1 MNPDMSIS
9 NGRVVTSDRS
19 FEAAVL
25 VEDGRIVAVGDEKVL
40 PEADSRV
47 DAEGLLVMPGVV
59 DPHVHVDIEP
69 AHRVGDFRS
78 ETRAAAVGG
87 TTTIVDFAWQ
97 GLDRTVLDPEAT
109 IVDGVEYKRSLAEGE
124 ALVDYGFHGAIIRER
139 PESLEQIRPAIEAG
153 VTSFKM
159 YRSTYHWGVSNGFV
173 DAVMKRLAGSGAVA
187 VMHTEDPSIC
197 EALTEQF
204 KREGKGSPE
213 WYPKSR
219 PDYAEAM
226 SAADAARLATAAGA
240 KYYGIHTTC
249 RKAADVLAQFREDGS
264 KLRAETCT
272 HYTVLDESI
281 HAEMGNLPL
290 IAPPIRPLDDVD
302 AMFEHLRDGT
312 LSVVSTDHCEYKR
325 RSKDV
330 ENWWESPFGANSLQT
345 SLPVFY
351 DEAVNRRGHS
361 PSFVVE
367 LMCRNPAETF
377 GLESKGHIGVG
388 YDADIVL
395 FDPETTYTITAD
407 DNVSNADF
415 TMYEGREVTGRVER
429 TYVRGELV
437 AADGEPVGP
446 GGHGV
451 YQPRAIPDWEA

>member
-1 MNPDMSIS
+1 MNPDLSVS
-9 NGRVVTSDRS
+9 NGRVVTSDGS
-19 FEAAVL
+19 FEATVL
-25 VEDGRIVAVGDEKVL
+25 IEDGRIVAVGDEEVL
-40 PEADSRV
+40 PDADNRV
-47 DAEGLLVMPGVV
+47 DAEGSLVMPGVV

-69 AHRVGDFRS
+69 THRVGDFRS

-97 GLDRTVLDPEAT
+97 GLDRTVLDPEST

-124 ALVDYGFHGAIIRER
+124 ALVDYGFHGAIIQER

-173 DAVMKRLAGSGAVA
+173 DSVMKALADSGAVA
-187 VMHTEDPSIC
+187 VMHTEDPSVC
-197 EALTEQF
+197 ETLTEQF

-226 SAADAARLATAAGA
+226 SAEDAARLATEAGA

-249 RKAADVLAQFREDGS
+249 RKAADVLARFREDGS
-264 KLRAETCT
+264 KIRAETCT

-290 IAPPIRPLDDVD
+290 IAPPIRTPDDVD
-302 AMFEHLRDGT
+302 AMFEHLRRGT

-351 DEAVNRRGHS
+351 DEAVNRRGYS

-377 GLESKGHIGVG
+377 GLESKGRIDVG

-395 FDPETTYTITAD
+395 FDPEATYTITAD

-415 TMYEGREVTGRVER
+415 TMYEGREVTGQVER

-446 GGHGV
+446 GGHGA
-451 YQPRAIPDWEA
+451 YQPRTIPDWEA